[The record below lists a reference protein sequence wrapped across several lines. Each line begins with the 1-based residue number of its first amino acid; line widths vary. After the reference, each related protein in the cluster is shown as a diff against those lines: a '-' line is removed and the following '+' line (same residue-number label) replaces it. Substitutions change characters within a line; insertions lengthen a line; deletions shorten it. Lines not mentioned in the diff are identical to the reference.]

1 MFILDPPFVS
11 EYLKETV
18 AKNDIPVLKTPYTQ
32 SLGLNNSVKFITEEE
47 AIQSL
52 SEKENPPVYSN
63 SENAI
68 EWISRRLPDT
78 KLNDQLNL
86 FKDKIRFREL
96 LEALHPNF
104 YFKGI
109 PFDELDT
116 IDTRSIQKPFIIK
129 PAVGF
134 FSLGV
139 YKVFHDSEWEN
150 IKKQIQLEVQTI
162 KRVYPTKVL
171 DTSMFIIEQNIE
183 GDEYAFD
190 AYFNDKGEAVI
201 LSLLKHLYAHDGDVS
216 DRVYISAKKIFENKL
231 QSFEE
236 YLQKIGDLAGL
247 KNFPLHVEV
256 RVDDMGMIKPIEVN
270 PMRFG
275 GWCTT
280 ADMTSMAFGSNP
292 YLAFHNQLKPDWE
305 KILRDKDGLI
315 YSNIVLT
322 NASGYDVHNIKSF
335 DYSKLKSRFR
345 KVLELRQANY
355 RDYLMFGFIFAETL
369 EKNAAELDWILKD
382 DLREFITI

>member
-32 SLGLNNSVKFITEEE
+32 SLGLNNSVKFITVEE

-216 DRVYISAKKIFENKL
+216 DRVYISSKKIFENNQ

>member
-201 LSLLKHLYAHDGDVS
+201 LS
-216 DRVYISAKKIFENKL
+216 
-231 QSFEE
+231 
-236 YLQKIGDLAGL
+236 
-247 KNFPLHVEV
+247 
-256 RVDDMGMIKPIEVN
+256 
-270 PMRFG
+270 
-275 GWCTT
+275 
-280 ADMTSMAFGSNP
+280 
-292 YLAFHNQLKPDWE
+292 
-305 KILRDKDGLI
+305 
-315 YSNIVLT
+315 
-322 NASGYDVHNIKSF
+322 
-335 DYSKLKSRFR
+335 
-345 KVLELRQANY
+345 
-355 RDYLMFGFIFAETL
+355 
-369 EKNAAELDWILKD
+369 
-382 DLREFITI
+382 

>member
-201 LSLLKHLYAHDGDVS
+201 LSLLKHLYAHDGDVC